1 MLNRSIICKVAN
13 NLRKGGY
20 TLSQAFRMAWKLAKG
35 KASVKVAGVTK
46 ERRQEAI
53 EHLSRYNP
61 ETVSFS
67 LLREKQNS
75 FDLNAIAVYASVG
88 NGKPY
93 KMGYISAA
101 VACLLSGVIDNI
113 TTVNARLQAITGGF
127 YADMVQGSWDY
138 HFQSNYDM
146 KGA

>member
-13 NLRKGGY
+13 RLRKSGY
-20 TLSQAFRMAWKLAKG
+20 TLSQAFHMAWKLAKG

-61 ETVSFS
+61 ERVSFS
-67 LLREKQNS
+67 LQREKQNS
-75 FDLNAIAVYASVG
+75 FDRNAIAVYARVKG
-88 NGKPY
+88 GKPY
-93 KMGYISAA
+93 KMGYVSAA

-113 TTVNARLQAITGGF
+113 TAINARLQAITGGF
-127 YADMVQGSWDY
+127 YADMVQGLRLSL
-138 HFQSNYDM
+138 SI
-146 KGA
+146 

>member
-13 NLRKGGY
+13 KLRKSGY
-20 TLSQAFRMAWKLAKG
+20 TLSQAFHMAWKLAKG

-67 LLREKQNS
+67 LQREKQNS
-75 FDLNAIAVYASVG
+75 FDRNAIAVYARVKG
-88 NGKPY
+88 GKPY
-93 KMGYISAA
+93 KMGYVSAA

-113 TTVNARLQAITGGF
+113 TAINARLQAITGGF
-127 YADMVQGSWDY
+127 YADMVQGLRLTLSI
-138 HFQSNYDM
+138 
-146 KGA
+146 

>member
-13 NLRKGGY
+13 RLRKSGY
-20 TLSQAFRMAWKLAKG
+20 TLSQAFHMAWKLAKG

-113 TTVNARLQAITGGF
+113 TAINARLQAITGGF
-127 YADMVQGSWDY
+127 YADMVQGLRLTLSI
-138 HFQSNYDM
+138 
-146 KGA
+146 